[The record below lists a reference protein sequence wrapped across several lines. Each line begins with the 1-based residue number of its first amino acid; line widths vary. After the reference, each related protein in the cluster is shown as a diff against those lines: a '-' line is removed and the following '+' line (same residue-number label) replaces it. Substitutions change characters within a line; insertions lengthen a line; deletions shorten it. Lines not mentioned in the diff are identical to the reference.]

1 MAAKVAGRPLVGHLI
16 AFRRDRLELFESC
29 IAAPDDVIELRIRTP
44 AYLLKR
50 AEDVRHVFVDRGGA
64 YAKDRRN
71 VDPRATRIFGYGLMT
86 STGASHRRMR
96 RRIQPVFKREPL
108 ASVAAGVVRE
118 VDDMVDRW
126 DADRPIDLADEMAS
140 FALDA
145 LMGSIFGAESEGELA
160 VLEEGIL
167 ARRHSMTRGLSA
179 PTPLPAVLP
188 MALRPRRRRAIRRLD
203 EAIDRHIQARSE
215 GGGGGGDL
223 LSLVMSAHD
232 EDPVPADQRQLH
244 DHAVTFALAAF
255 ENVAR
260 ALTWT
265 IIAIAQR
272 PEVDARIREEVCA
285 TLGDRSPAAD
295 DCADLRFTRMTLAE
309 SLRLWPPNAL
319 LSRVA
324 RRDDVLPTGKRI
336 RAGAKILLS
345 PYVVHRDAEYYPDP
359 LRFDPE
365 RFSEEGSRER
375 PPFAYFPF
383 GGGPRVCIGRALAT
397 QQCTLVLA
405 RLAQR
410 VRLEL
415 SHEPASYVCGCLPSG
430 FGPAMRVIPIASASA
445 RTA

>member
-1 MAAKVAGRPLVGHLI
+1 MATPETPVAGKVAGQPLVGHLI

-71 VDPRATRIFGYGLMT
+71 VDPRAIRIFGNGLMT

-96 RRIQPVFKREPL
+96 RRIQPIFRPEPL
-108 ASVAAGVVRE
+108 APVAAGVVRG

-126 DADRPIDLADEMAS
+126 AADRPIDLADEMAR

-145 LMGSIFGAESEGELA
+145 LTGSIFGAESAGELA

-167 ARRHSMTRGLSA
+167 ARRHSMTRSLTA

-203 EAIDRHIQARSE
+203 EAIDRQIQARKE
-215 GGGGGGDL
+215 GAGDDL

-232 EDPVPADQRQLH
+232 QEPAPADQRQLR

-272 PEVDARIREEVCA
+272 PEVEAQIREEVRT
-285 TLGDRSPAAD
+285 TLADRSPGMD
-295 DCADLRFTRMTLAE
+295 DCTDLRFTQMTLAE

-336 RAGAKILLS
+336 PAGAKILLS

-365 RFSEEGSRER
+365 RFSEEGSRGR
-375 PPFAYFPF
+375 PRFAYFPF

-415 SHEPASYVCGCLPSG
+415 SDEPASYICGCLPSE
-430 FGPAMRVIPIASASA
+430 FGPAMRVIPIA
-445 RTA
+445 